1 VKEEAMNSPIQL
13 RLLGPFRVE
22 RAGQPVT
29 TFKSN
34 KVRALLAYLA
44 VERQHAHH
52 RDVLA
57 DLLWPASSNA
67 LASLR
72 DALSNLRRVL
82 DDRDADLPIIRVVS
96 ATLQL
101 NPLAFDE
108 GLIQLDVAAI
118 TDLAPDASEAAL
130 ERATARYRGD
140 FLAGLALPG
149 CPDFEAWALLHRE
162 SYRREILNVLYRLT
176 TFRLQRGDYA
186 AAQTSARRQLTLD
199 GYDEDAHRQLLR
211 ALAFDGQRN
220 RALAHYTAYAELLE
234 EDLSAAPDIR
244 TTALYQ
250 RIRDRRLQPHSQP
263 APASPGV
270 ASANIA
276 AVGVTPFVGREAELA
291 RLESALQQTQGGA
304 GQVRF
309 VTGEAGSGKT
319 MLVQAFAHSVLA
331 RADDIVV
338 ARGVCNAQIG
348 AGDPYLP
355 FREILRLL
363 IGDFDLPATDRVL
376 TLAYEQ
382 QLEAFVPT
390 VMQALRAQGRDLIG
404 RLVPTHPGMDE
415 TFESEGEREKIMPSN
430 RTTPSPAALCDQVTR
445 VLRAVARR
453 CVLILVL
460 DDLQWADSGTLN
472 LLAHLG
478 RRLSGSRI
486 LLIGLY
492 RPVERAS
499 DHSLAS
505 TVHELQ
511 RMHGDIFVDLDQA
524 GGAEF
529 VDAFLDR
536 IPNAFEATFHAQL
549 ARQTGGHALFTAALI
564 QQMQGDG
571 TLGRDAEGRWRVET
585 DLDWSQM
592 PPRVEAVIA
601 KRLARL
607 PEKYRALLALASVE
621 GDIFTAEVLARALD
635 WPLEEIEHELRAL
648 GKSGHADLQHNLI
661 HPLGLERV
669 AGRRVARYQFRHALF
684 QQYLYARLDPVQC
697 ARHHEAIGNAMEA
710 LYAEHLGPVAAQLAY
725 HFEAAWLLEKA
736 VEYFL
741 RAGKQA
747 YRLSAPV
754 EAINLSRRGLALL
767 GQLPASTAH
776 ARLEL
781 ALQMNLEAPLLVSQ
795 GWGTP
800 ERATVLERAY
810 TLAQKLED
818 TPRRLIV
825 LYDLADLCTAQ
836 AKHPQAL
843 NYAEQLLALAK
854 QAGDQGYEA
863 LGYRMTGTTHF
874 FLGHYPQ
881 ARAQL
886 ENGLACYTAVMH
898 QASYTGNAPVERAV
912 FLWAWLPHILLAL
925 GYPEQAAARS
935 REALACVQPD
945 GPAYAQAMMLT
956 IARVTFHAFAHQPN
970 ATLHYAEELLTL
982 AERYDLTTFRGWAI
996 FCRGWGR
1003 AALGQTQAGLRD
1015 MLAGWELLQA
1025 ADTQGSQPSLLTL
1038 LAEAYLE
1045 SGDLKK
1051 SESTLH
1057 QALTL
1062 AWQHD
1067 ERSHLAEIYRV
1078 QGELHLKQRA
1088 PEAAEASFA
1097 RAIDI
1102 AQEQAAKLW
1111 ELRATL
1117 DLARLWQDQGRGE
1130 EGRARVAQ
1138 LYEWFTEGFDT
1149 PDLQEAAALLAEAQ
1163 IQSPMNSSTQHNSG
1177 CLEM

>member
-1 VKEEAMNSPIQL
+1 MNSSIQL
-13 RLLGPFRVE
+13 CLLGPFRLE

-44 VERQHAHH
+44 VERQQSHH

-57 DLLWPASSNA
+57 DLLWPTSSNA

-82 DDRDADLPIIRVVS
+82 DDRDADAPIIRVV
-96 ATLQL
+96 ADTLQL
-101 NPLAFDE
+101 DAGQLR
-108 GLIQLDVAAI
+108 LDVMEFAE
-118 TDLAPDASEAAL
+118 LAPEMSEEAL
-130 ERATARYRGD
+130 EQAIALYRGD
-140 FLAGLALPG
+140 FLDGFALSG
-149 CPDFEAWALLHRE
+149 CPDFEAWVLLHRE
-162 SYRREILNVLYRLT
+162 SYRRQILNVLYRLT

-186 AAQTSARRQLTLD
+186 QAQASARRQLTLD
-199 GYDEDAHRQLLR
+199 GYNEDAHRQLLR

-220 RALAHYTAYAELLE
+220 RALAHHATYAEMLGK
-234 EDLSAAPDIR
+234 DLGVAPDIR

-263 APASPGV
+263 APA
-270 ASANIA
+270 NILSDDA
-276 AVGVTPFVGREAELA
+276 MPFVGREAEIA
-291 RLESALQQTQGGA
+291 RLEAALQQAQRGA

-319 MLVQAFAHSVLA
+319 MLVQAFAHRVLA

-338 ARGVCNAQIG
+338 TRGVCNAQIG

-363 IGDFDLPATDRVL
+363 TGDFDLPATDHVL

-390 VMQALRAQGRDLIG
+390 VMQALRAQGPDLIG
-404 RLVPTHPGMDE
+404 RLVPAHPGMDE
-415 TFESEGEREKIMPSN
+415 TFESKGVGSELTSAN
-430 RTTPSPAALCDQVTR
+430 RRPPSPAALCDQVTR
-445 VLRAVARR
+445 VLRAVAER

-478 RRLSGSRI
+478 RRLAGSRI

-499 DHSLAS
+499 DHPLAS

-511 RMHGDIFVDLDQA
+511 RMHGDILVDLDQA

-529 VDAFLDR
+529 VDAFLDKM
-536 IPNAFEATFHAQL
+536 PNAFEPPFRARL

-564 QQMQGDG
+564 QQMQEDG
-571 TLGRDAEGRWRVET
+571 MVVQDAEGRWRVGT

-592 PPRVEAVIA
+592 PPRVGAVIA

-621 GDIFTAEVLARALD
+621 GEIFTAEVLARALG
-635 WPLEEIEHELRAL
+635 WPLEEVERELRAL
-648 GKSGHADLQHNLI
+648 GKSGHSGPQHNLT
-661 HPLGLERV
+661 HALGLERI
-669 AGRRVARYQFRHALF
+669 ADRRVARYQFRHALF
-684 QQYLYARLDPVQC
+684 QQYLYAQLDSVQR

-710 LYAEHLGPVAAQLAY
+710 LFTEHLDPVATQLAY
-725 HFEAAWLLEKA
+725 HLEAAGLLEKA
-736 VEYFL
+736 VRYFL

-767 GQLPASTAH
+767 GQLPASTAR

-781 ALQMNLEAPLLVSQ
+781 ALQMNLEAPLLVTQ
-795 GWGTP
+795 GWGAP
-800 ERATVLERAY
+800 ERAAVLERAY
-810 TLAQKLED
+810 ALAQQLED
-818 TPRRLIV
+818 TPHRLIV
-825 LYDLADLCTAQ
+825 LYDLADLSTAQ

-843 NYAEQLLALAK
+843 RYAEQLLALAQ

-874 FLGHYPQ
+874 FLGHYPK
-881 ARAQL
+881 ARAHL
-886 ENGLACYTAVMH
+886 ENGLACYAAVMH
-898 QASYTGNAPVERAV
+898 QASYTGSAPIERAV

-935 REALACVQPD
+935 REAMACVQPD

-956 IARVTFHAFAHQPN
+956 IARVTFHTFARQPD
-970 ATLHYAEELLTL
+970 ATLRYAEELLTL
-982 AERYDLTTFRGWAI
+982 AETYDLTTFRGWAA

-1003 AALGQTQAGLRD
+1003 MALGQTQAGLRD
-1015 MLAGWELLQA
+1015 MLTGWEHLQA
-1025 ADTQGSQPSLLTL
+1025 ADAQGSQPTLLTL
-1038 LAEAYLE
+1038 LAEAYLKR
-1045 SGDLKK
+1045 GDLKK
-1051 SESTLH
+1051 CAATLH
-1057 QALTL
+1057 KALAL
-1062 AWQHD
+1062 AQQQD

-1078 QGELHLKQRA
+1078 QGKLHLKQHA
-1088 PEAAEASFA
+1088 PEAAEASLL
-1097 RAIDI
+1097 RAIDV

-1111 ELRATL
+1111 ELRAVMSL
-1117 DLARLWQDQGRGE
+1117 YRLYQVAGQ
-1130 EGRARVAQ
+1130 AAQ
-1138 LYEWFTEGFDT
+1138 LAEARAQLVEVYDWFTEGLDT
-1149 PDLQEAAALLAEAQ
+1149 LDLQDAAALLAEA
-1163 IQSPMNSSTQHNSG
+1163 
-1177 CLEM
+1177 

>member
-1 VKEEAMNSPIQL
+1 MNSSIQL
-13 RLLGPFRVE
+13 RLLGPFRLE

-96 ATLQL
+96 DTLQL
-101 NPLAFDE
+101 NPLALSQ
-108 GLIQLDVAAI
+108 GLIRLDVAAVA
-118 TDLAPDASEAAL
+118 DLASDASEAAL

-140 FLAGLALPG
+140 FLEGLTLSG

-162 SYRREILNVLYRLT
+162 GYRRQILNILYRLT

-186 AAQTSARRQLTLD
+186 QAQDSARRQLALD
-199 GYDEDAHRQLLR
+199 GYNEDAHRQLIR

-220 RALAHYTAYAELLE
+220 RALAHYAAYAEMLE
-234 EDLSAAPDIR
+234 EDLGVAPDIR
-244 TTALYQ
+244 TAALYQ

-263 APASPGV
+263 APA
-270 ASANIA
+270 NILSDDA
-276 AVGVTPFVGREAELA
+276 MPFVGREAELA
-291 RLESALQQTQGGA
+291 RLEVALQQAQRGA

-319 MLVQAFAHSVLA
+319 MLVQAFAHRVLA

-390 VMQALRAQGRDLIG
+390 VMRALRAQGPNVIG
-404 RLVPTHPGMDE
+404 RLVPAHPGMAGMDDP
-415 TFESEGEREKIMPSN
+415 FEGEGRREERTPSN

-445 VLRAVARR
+445 VLRAVAER

-478 RRLSGSRI
+478 RRLSGSRL

-499 DHSLAS
+499 DHPLAS

-511 RMHGDIFVDLDQA
+511 RMHGDILVDLDQA

-529 VDAFLDR
+529 VDAFLDGM
-536 IPNAFEATFHAQL
+536 PNAFDASFRAQL

-564 QQMQGDG
+564 QQMQEDG
-571 TLGRDAEGRWRVET
+571 ALVQDAEGRWRVGA

-601 KRLARL
+601 QRIARL
-607 PEKYRALLALASVE
+607 PDKYQDLLALASVE
-621 GDIFTAEVLARALD
+621 GEIFTAEVLARALNR
-635 WPLEEIEHELRAL
+635 PVAGVEHELRVL
-648 GKSGHADLQHNLI
+648 GEDELSGAQHHLI
-661 HPLGLERV
+661 HALGLERI

-684 QQYLYARLDPVQC
+684 QQYLSARLDSVQR
-697 ARHHEAIGNAMEA
+697 ARHHEIIGNAMET
-710 LYAEHLGPVAAQLAY
+710 LYAEHPDPVAAQLAY
-725 HFEAAWLLEKA
+725 HFEAAGLLEKA
-736 VEYFL
+736 VGYFL

-747 YRLSAPV
+747 YQLSAPV
-754 EAINLSRRGLALL
+754 EAIKLSRRGLALL
-767 GQLPASTAH
+767 DQLPASTAR

-781 ALQMNLEAPLLVSQ
+781 ALQMSLEAPLLVTQ
-795 GWGTP
+795 GWGAP
-800 ERATVLERAY
+800 ERAAVLERAY
-810 TLAQKLED
+810 ALARQLED
-818 TPRRLIV
+818 TPHRLIA

-843 NYAEQLLALAK
+843 RYAEQLLALAQ

-863 LGYRMTGTTHF
+863 LGYRMTGTTYF
-874 FLGHYPQ
+874 FLGHYPE
-881 ARAQL
+881 ARAHL
-886 ENGLACYTAVMH
+886 ENGLACYAAVMR
-898 QASYTGNAPVERAV
+898 QASYAGSAPIERAV

-935 REALACVQPD
+935 REAMACVQPD

-956 IARVTFHAFAHQPN
+956 IARVTFHAFARQPE
-970 ATLHYAEELLTL
+970 ATLRYAEELLTL

-1003 AALGQTQAGLRD
+1003 MALGQTQAGLRD
-1015 MLAGWELLQA
+1015 MLTGWEHLQA
-1025 ADTQGSQPSLLTL
+1025 ADAQGSQPTLLTL
-1038 LAEAYLE
+1038 LAEAYLKR
-1045 SGDLKK
+1045 GNLKK
-1051 SESTLH
+1051 SAATLR

-1062 AWQHD
+1062 ARQQD

-1078 QGELHLKQRA
+1078 QGKLHLKQHE
-1088 PEAAEASFA
+1088 PEAAEVSLL
-1097 RAIDI
+1097 RAIEI
-1102 AQEQAAKLW
+1102 AQEQTAKLW

-1130 EGRARVAQ
+1130 LGRARVAQ

-1149 PDLQEAAALLAEAQ
+1149 PDLQEAAALLGDGPGS
-1163 IQSPMNSSTQHNSG
+1163 SPAST
-1177 CLEM
+1177 